1 MKAEDLLW
9 EFLPEGL
16 REFFDIEKIEKTPS
30 LFRITLVE
38 KANLAGVP
46 APWQGKKIVS
56 SSQDNVTLNDYP
68 FRGRKGE
75 LLLKRRSWKFEGVDK
90 WYRRTIDVKVPGT
103 QLQKEFALFLKGYD

>member
-1 MKAEDLLW
+1 MNTEDLLW

-16 REFFDIEKIEKTPS
+16 REFFEVEAVEKTAVLFRVTLIEKQ
-30 LFRITLVE
+30 
-38 KANLAGVP
+38 NLIGVP
-46 APWQGKKIVS
+46 LPWQGKKIVS
-56 SSQDNVTLNDYP
+56 TSLDNVTLNDYP

-90 WYRRTIDVKVPGT
+90 WYRREIKVKVPGT